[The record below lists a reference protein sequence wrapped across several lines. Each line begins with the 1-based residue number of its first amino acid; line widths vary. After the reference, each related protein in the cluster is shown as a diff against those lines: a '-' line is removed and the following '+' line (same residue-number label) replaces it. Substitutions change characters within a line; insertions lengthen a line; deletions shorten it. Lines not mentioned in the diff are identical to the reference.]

1 VIDQLIIQLTDWL
14 QIKELVGS
22 PFIVDLCDRTAG

>member
-14 QIKELVGS
+14 PIRQLVGS
-22 PFIVDLCDRTAG
+22 PFIVDLFDRIAG